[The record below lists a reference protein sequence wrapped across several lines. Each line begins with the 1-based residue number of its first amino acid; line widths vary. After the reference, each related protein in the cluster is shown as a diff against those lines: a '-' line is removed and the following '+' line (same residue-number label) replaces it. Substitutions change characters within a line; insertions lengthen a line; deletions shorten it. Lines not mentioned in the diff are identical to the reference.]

1 MPNQPIARPMLPGL
15 PLRPKTSWL
24 AAAAAGGLILIA
36 VGFAVAALYLAWRE
50 AVSAPLAAALTALCL
65 LVVAGAIHLAARR
78 AKPPP
83 PPLPWQSALP
93 VLQLVRSH
101 PRTSLLGA
109 LVVGAVL
116 EQLERRRR

>member
-1 MPNQPIARPMLPGL
+1 MLPAL
-15 PLRPKTSWL
+15 PPFRSKTSWL

-50 AVSAPLAAALTALCL
+50 ALPAPLAAALTALCL
-65 LVVAGAIHLAARR
+65 LAIAGVIHLAARR
-78 AKPPP
+78 AKPAPP
-83 PPLPWQSALP
+83 APLPWQNALP